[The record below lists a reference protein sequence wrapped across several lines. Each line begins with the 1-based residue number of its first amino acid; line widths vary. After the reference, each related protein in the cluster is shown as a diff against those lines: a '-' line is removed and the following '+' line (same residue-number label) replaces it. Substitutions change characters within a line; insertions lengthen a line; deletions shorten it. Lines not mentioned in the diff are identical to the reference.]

1 MKAIY
6 VKPLAERVNI
16 TVEKSINGNWWDD
29 ATSQWE
35 GVVQDNDH
43 FFAEEEFDDDEYD
56 PFFDE

>member
-16 TVEKSINGNWWDD
+16 TVEKSINENWWDD

-43 FFAEEEFDDDEYD
+43 FFAEEDSTSKQ
-56 PFFDE
+56 